1 MEKLKY
7 AIEILFNRYWDED
20 LTEDEEDAL
29 DASAEAVVS
38 EYGWEAVLLELQ
50 AYLIANADSPEKAVN
65 TAHIFWDLRW
75 SEKPIPN
82 PYDFIGLF
90 YYCVN
95 METDKFDGSDILD
108 SIATTILPK
117 NGVQAA
123 NLYLNPYYMPEN
135 DPEIKAAV
143 ERWRNIVEKQ

>member
-1 MEKLKY
+1 
-7 AIEILFNRYWDED
+7 
-20 LTEDEEDAL
+20 
-29 DASAEAVVS
+29 
-38 EYGWEAVLLELQ
+38 
-50 AYLIANADSPEKAVN
+50 
-65 TAHIFWDLRW
+65 
-75 SEKPIPN
+75 
-82 PYDFIGLF
+82 
-90 YYCVN
+90 